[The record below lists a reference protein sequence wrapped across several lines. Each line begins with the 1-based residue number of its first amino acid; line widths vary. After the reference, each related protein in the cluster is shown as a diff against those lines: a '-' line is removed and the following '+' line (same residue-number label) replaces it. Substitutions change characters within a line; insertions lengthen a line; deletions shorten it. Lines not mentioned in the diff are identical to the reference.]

1 MPENRFIR
9 SIRLANLLSFGP
21 DGMQIELGPLNVL
34 IGPNASGK
42 SNLIETIS
50 LLKSL
55 PIDLQEPLRRGG
67 GASEWMWKGEGAQ
80 GGASLDVAVGGTV
93 GNYLLGVGPI
103 RHYLRFAP
111 TGYAPMV
118 MLLEE
123 FIEDGELLGQQ
134 PGGSEFYSYN
144 LGGKPSFGGQQLS
157 LPIAPSEQNTEAE
170 KIDPGQSILAQRRDP
185 GGYPQITLLAWSYML
200 IKMYRKWNLSR
211 SSVPR
216 LPQRSDEPGDFLLED
231 ARNLGMVL
239 NHLENQT
246 GNPLNRIEQF
256 MRECHPGV
264 QRISTKVDSGTVQ
277 VFIHEKGF
285 ASPVPAIRISDGML
299 RYLCLLTVLLHPN
312 PPPLICI
319 EEPEIGLHPD
329 VIHIVGQV
337 LKDAAT
343 RTQLIVTTHSDLL
356 VSELSD
362 TPESVIICERDAGG
376 THMHRLDPDKL
387 KDWLTEYSLGHIWL
401 SGELGGTL

>member
-1 MPENRFIR
+1 MQDNRFIR

-21 DGMQIELGPLNVL
+21 DGMQIELRPLNVL

-42 SNLIETIS
+42 SNFIEAIS

-55 PIDLQEPLRRGG
+55 PVDLQEPLRRGG
-67 GASEWMWKGEGAQ
+67 GAYEWLWKGEGAKA
-80 GGASLDVAVGGTV
+80 GASLDVAVGAPSRYYPAGAE
-93 GNYLLGVGPI
+93 PI
-103 RHYLRFAP
+103 RHYIGFGLWGF
-111 TGYAPMV
+111 APMV
-118 MLLEE
+118 IEE
-123 FIEDGELLGQQ
+123 FIEDGEALGSQR
-134 PGGSEFYSYN
+134 GENALYSYSF
-144 LGGKPSFGGQQLS
+144 GGEPSFGGRQLS
-157 LPIAPSEQNTEAE
+157 LPITPAGQSKEAG
-170 KIDPGQSILAQRRDP
+170 KIDPLQSILAQRRDP
-185 GGYPQITLLAWSYML
+185 GAYPQITRLAWSYSL
-200 IKMYRKWNLSR
+200 IRMYREWNLSR

-239 NHLENQT
+239 NHLESQT
-246 GNPLNRIEQF
+246 GNPLARIEQF

-264 QRISTKVDSGTVQ
+264 QRISTKVEAGTVQ
-277 VFIHEKGF
+277 VLFHEKGF
-285 ASPVPAIRISDGML
+285 ASPVPAIRVSDGML
-299 RYLCLLTVLLHPN
+299 RYLCLLTVLLHPS
-312 PPPLICI
+312 PPPLICV

-329 VIHIVGQV
+329 VLHVIGKL
-337 LKDAAT
+337 LKEAAT

-376 THMHRLDPDKL
+376 TLMHRLDPDKL
-387 KDWLTEYSLGHIWL
+387 KDWLSESYLGHIWL